1 MMRYCIKKFINDSL
15 KWRSAFDPFV
25 ALPKFRSEHLEDFEV
40 GVETDL
46 PYFACAEVAM
56 KKIMRKHVMVNFQ
69 PKDVIG

>member
-1 MMRYCIKKFINDSL
+1 M
-15 KWRSAFDPFV
+15 
-25 ALPKFRSEHLEDFEV
+25 